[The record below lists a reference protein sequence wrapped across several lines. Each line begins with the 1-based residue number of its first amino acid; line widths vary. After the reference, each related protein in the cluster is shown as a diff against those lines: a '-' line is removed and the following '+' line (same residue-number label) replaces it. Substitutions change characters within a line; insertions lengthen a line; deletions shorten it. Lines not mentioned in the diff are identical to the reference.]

1 MKKSKELKTHKKKY
15 LLNPTMFMKYLNCK
29 YYIVNVDNGEK
40 RKETTVSKEALF
52 ERGRKHEKDYF
63 NNLKKKYKDFVE
75 IKGDRDHEKKWQTD
89 KAMKNGK
96 ELIYQG
102 RLANGSWSG
111 ISDFLIKTSNKTKLG
126 NYGYEVTDTKISSN
140 PTPYHLIQI
149 SLYSDLLSKFQG
161 RMPDEMH
168 LILKGNKQ
176 FSVPTKEAMDYY
188 SVNKRDFESFLNSDF
203 KKTTKPEKCSY
214 CPFCDYEDAC
224 KGIWKKEDNLNRIAG
239 IHKSHIKKI
248 KNYKISTVHEFAELD
263 SKTKI
268 PDLTDEKFAKIH
280 NQARLQLHKEKT
292 GENKFD
298 LLKVVANRG
307 FNRLPKKGTCDL
319 FFDIEGVPDY
329 VYKDKLQYLFG
340 IKYVENGKEKFQKY
354 LAHDHVQEKKMLI
367 SFMDFITAHFK
378 KYPDSHVYHYHDYEI
393 QALDELT
400 AKYNIKNKALDDL
413 LRLGKFVDLYK
424 VVREGVQVSEDS
436 YSLKNLEKFYNF
448 NRLGNVLTAEE
459 SIDSYVKYTI
469 SKDKKILDE
478 IVSYNEQDC
487 LSTLKLRDWLLDRRP
502 DNSKWFVAD
511 KEEVEKL
518 EWEEKIIDY
527 EKRINKAKLE
537 EGLKTMLSNI
547 LGFHRRENRP
557 VWRALIARR
566 SKTID
571 ELIDDPESIGGMT
584 MIEKAYQLK
593 KSYVYTYKFPPQ
605 EYKLQKG
612 DQAINAWAS
621 FGDKDSGAVTIV
633 SVDEKK
639 CTLEVSRSIKKEKPP
654 EVLNLGP
661 RGPIKPD
668 SLESSIYS
676 FIDSVIKN
684 SKKYKPLLEILA
696 KSHPDIKGIKQGD
709 KIISSSDFETEIPRA
724 ISSLNNSYIVL
735 QGPPGTGKTYQAA
748 NAIVDLVKQ
757 GKKVGVSAH
766 SHKVIHNLLD
776 RIEKTADKKVTFKG
790 LKKGGQKEE
799 HIYSGKFI
807 TTPEKSRDPYF
818 IAAIK
823 DPKINLHAGT
833 VYHFSK
839 GYFDQALDYLFV
851 DEAGQVSLANLI
863 AMGRAAK
870 NIILIGD
877 QMQLSQP
884 IKAVHPGEVG
894 KSALNYL
901 LQGRD
906 TIPSDRGVFID
917 ITRRLHPNLNGFVSP
932 NFYDGRLKC
941 HDFAQKREI
950 LFPGKDEIF
959 KNPGL
964 YYLPITHT
972 DCSQQSDEE
981 GEVVKKL
988 YKKFQQAK
996 FKDENGNTKTVSFED
1011 ILTVSPYN
1019 VQVNYLRSILPKDSK
1034 VGTIDK
1040 FQGQEAPI
1048 VIISMTTSDPENLTR
1063 NLEFFY
1069 SRNRLNVAISRAQCL
1084 SVVIM
1089 NPELFRL
1096 NCKKVSQVKLVNTL
1110 LKLEKF
1116 KINDFNL

>member
-1 MKKSKELKTHKKKY
+1 MKKEE

-29 YYIVNVDNGEK
+29 YYIVNVANK
-40 RKETTVSKEALF
+40 KKKKEITVSKEALY

-63 NNLKKKYKDFVE
+63 TSLKKKYKNFVE
-75 IKGDRDHEKKWQTD
+75 IKGDRDHQKQQTD
-89 KAMKNGK
+89 KAMKSGK

-111 ISDFLIKTSNKTKLG
+111 RSDFLIKTSNKTNLG

-140 PTPYHLIQI
+140 PTPYHLVQI
-149 SLYSDLLSKFQG
+149 SSYSDLLSKFQG
-161 RMPDEMH
+161 HMPDKMH

-188 SVNKRDFESFLNSDF
+188 LVNKKDFEAFLNSDY
-203 KKTTKPEKCSY
+203 KKITKPEKCSF
-214 CPFCDYEDAC
+214 CPICDYEDTC
-224 KGIWKKEDNLNRIAG
+224 KSIWKQEDNLNRIAG

-248 KNYKISTVHEFAELD
+248 KNYKISTVHQFAKLNN
-263 SKTKI
+263 KTKI
-268 PDLTDEKFAKIH
+268 PDLTDEKFTKIH
-280 NQARLQLHKEKT
+280 NQAQLQLHKEKT
-292 GENKFD
+292 DENKHS
-298 LLKVVANRG
+298 LLKVVTNRG
-307 FNRLPKKGTCDL
+307 FNRIPKKGTCDL

-329 VYKDKLQYLFG
+329 VYEDKLQYLFG
-340 IKYVENGKEKFQKY
+340 IKYMENGKEKFQKY
-354 LAHDHVQEKKMLI
+354 LAHNHDQEEKLLI
-367 SFMDFITAHFK
+367 NFMDFVADHFK
-378 KYPDSHVYHYHDYEI
+378 KYPDSHIYHYHDYEV

-400 AKYNIKNKALDDL
+400 AKYNIKIKALDDL

-424 VVREGVQVSEDS
+424 VVREGIQVSEDS
-436 YSLKNLEKFYNF
+436 YSLKNLEKFYDF
-448 NRLGNVLTAEE
+448 NRLGDVLTAEE
-459 SIDSYVKYTI
+459 SIDSYIKYTI

-487 LSTLKLRDWLLDRRP
+487 LSTLKLRDWLLEKRP
-502 DNSKWFVAD
+502 DNSKWFVAE
-511 KEEVEKL
+511 KEEIEKL

-527 EKRINKAKLE
+527 EKKINKTKLDE
-537 EGLKTMLSNI
+537 NLKIILSNI

-566 SKTID
+566 SLTID
-571 ELIDDPESIGGMT
+571 ELIDDPESIGELT
-584 MIEKAYQLK
+584 MIEKPYQLR

-605 EYKLQKG
+605 DYKLQKG

-633 SVDEKK
+633 SLDEKK
-639 CTLEVSRSIKKEKPP
+639 CILEISRSIKKEKPP
-654 EVLNLGP
+654 KVLNLGP
-661 RGPIKPD
+661 IGPIRPD

-684 SKKYKPLLEILA
+684 SKKYKPLLEILG
-696 KSHPDIKGIKQGD
+696 KSRPDIKGIKQGN
-709 KIISSSDFETEIPRA
+709 KIINSSDFEVEIPHT
-724 ISSLNNSYIVL
+724 ISKLNNSYIIL

-748 NAIVDLVKQ
+748 NAIVDLIKQ
-757 GKKVGVSAH
+757 GKKVGVSAL

-776 RIEKTADKKVTFKG
+776 RVEKTAEEKEVTFKG
-790 LKKGGQKEE
+790 LKKGGRKEE

-807 TTPEKSRDPYF
+807 STPEKGGDPYF
-818 IAAIK
+818 MSSIK
-823 DPKINLHAGT
+823 DTNINLHAGT

-839 GYFDQALDYLFV
+839 DYFDQALDYLFV

-863 AMGRAAK
+863 AMGRSAK

-884 IKAVHPGEVG
+884 VKAVHPGEAG
-894 KSALNYL
+894 KSALDYL

-906 TIPSDRGVFID
+906 TIPSDRGIFID
-917 ITRRLHPNLNGFVSP
+917 ITRRLHPNLNSFVSP
-932 NFYDGRLKC
+932 NFYDDRLKC
-941 HDFAQKREI
+941 HDIAQKREI
-950 LFPGKDEIF
+950 LFPSKDKIF

-988 YKKFQQAK
+988 YKKFKQAK
-996 FKDENGNTKTVSFED
+996 FNDEKGDAKTISVED

-1019 VQVNYLRSILPKDSK
+1019 VQVNYLRSILPKNSR

-1084 SVVIM
+1084 SIVIL

-1116 KINDFNL
+1116 KINNFSC